1 MEETR
6 NLCAQIP
13 ATLHAKVME
22 EKAGQTLSDYMIELL
37 TKHFEGGKETMNENK
52 TIAFQV
58 SPELNQRL
66 KAYLAKHNLKQAH
79 FIIGLI
85 EEAIN
90 KDEADEE

>member
-1 MEETR
+1 
-6 NLCAQIP
+6 
-13 ATLHAKVME
+13 
-22 EKAGQTLSDYMIELL
+22 
-37 TKHFEGGKETMNENK
+37 MNENK

-85 EEAIN
+85 ENALN
-90 KDEADEE
+90 NDEVGSE